1 MTTPAVTPIG
11 IYGKIPAH
19 SDFIDRQLP
28 MAFIG
33 NWDAWL
39 QRCISCSRERL
50 GDSWLDLY
58 LTSPIWRFMLSPGA
72 IDPQGWC
79 GVVSPS
85 VDSVGRYF
93 PLTIA
98 MPLPAA
104 TGLALFCQQNE
115 DWFQGLETVVLSA
128 LQSGSDAD
136 QLKEQLQGLAPPLNN
151 AQNPGDNSNIAL
163 SAASLSS
170 ALAAQLDAQ
179 LGRHYASHSL
189 WFSIYTQPVMQ
200 NLLVAQG
207 MPSDEQYTAMLDN
220 QWQQWG
226 WGQASTATKWL
237 P

>member
-1 MTTPAVTPIG
+1 MSTSG
-11 IYGKIPAH
+11 EHKLGLFGKMPAH
-19 SDFIDRQLP
+19 SDFVDRQLP
-28 MAFIG
+28 MEFIG
-33 NWDAWL
+33 NWDSWL
-39 QRCISCSRERL
+39 QRGISCSRERL
-50 GDSWLDLY
+50 GENWLDFY
-58 LTSPIWRFMLSPGA
+58 PTSPIWRFMLSPGA

-115 DWFQGLETVVLSA
+115 DWFQALEGAVLST
-128 LQSGSDAD
+128 LQEGCDAD
-136 QLKEQLQGLAPPLNN
+136 QLHQQLDAIAAPLFN
-151 AQNPGDNSNIAL
+151 AQHPGDNPNLAFST
-163 SAASLSS
+163 ASLSS

-179 LGRHYASHSL
+179 LARHYASHSL

-200 NLLVAQG
+200 NLLLAQG

-226 WGQASTATKWL
+226 WELASSNTETSL
-237 P
+237 

>member
-1 MTTPAVTPIG
+1 MNTPSAPKIG
-11 IYGKIPAH
+11 LYGKAPAH

-33 NWDAWL
+33 NWDGWL

-104 TGLALFCQQNE
+104 TGLALFCQHNE
-115 DWFQGLETVVLSA
+115 VWFQGLETVVLDA
-128 LQSGSDAD
+128 LQSGHDAD
-136 QLKEQLQGLAPPLNN
+136 QLDAQLQQIAPPLGNT
-151 AQNPGDNSNIAL
+151 QNPGDNRNIAL
-163 SAASLSS
+163 SASGFSS

-179 LGRHYASHSL
+179 LGQHYASHSL
-189 WFSIYTQPVMQ
+189 WFSIYTQPAMQ
-200 NLLVAQG
+200 NLLLAQG

-226 WGQASTATKWL
+226 WGQANASNDWGS
-237 P
+237 